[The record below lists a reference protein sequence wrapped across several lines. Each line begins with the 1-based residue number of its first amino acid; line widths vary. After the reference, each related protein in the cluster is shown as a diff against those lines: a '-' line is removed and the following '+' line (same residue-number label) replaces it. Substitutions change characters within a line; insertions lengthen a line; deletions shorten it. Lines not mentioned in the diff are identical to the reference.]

1 MRILGL
7 IPARGGSKGV
17 PGKNIKLLGGKP
29 LLEYTS
35 TVAKASK
42 YLSKVIVSSDDDNII
57 EVAKTLGVEVPF
69 KRPAHLAVDT
79 APTVQVI
86 SHALDFFASQGEFF
100 DAVCLLQVTAP
111 FRNVAFLDQAI
122 QRFIESD
129 SESLISVLEVPQDY
143 NPHWVFE
150 ADENN
155 TLHIS
160 TGDHDII
167 TRRQNLPRAFHR
179 DGSIYITK
187 TEVLQKQSSL
197 YGKSISYIESSREF
211 YVNIDT
217 QADWEKAERF
227 VQIFSKH

>member
-35 TVAKASK
+35 AVAKASK
-42 YLSKVIVSSDDDNII
+42 YLSKIVVSSDDDNII

-79 APTVQVI
+79 APTLQVI
-86 SHALDFFASQGEFF
+86 NHALDFFASQGEFF
-100 DAVCLLQVTAP
+100 EAVCLLQVTAP

-122 QRFIESD
+122 ERFIESD
-129 SESLISVLEVPQDY
+129 SDALISVLEVPQDY

-150 ADENN
+150 ANENDI
-155 TLHIS
+155 LRIS
-160 TGDHDII
+160 TGEEHII
-167 TRRQNLPRAFHR
+167 SRRQDLPKAFHR

-197 YGKSISYIESSREF
+197 YGKRIAYIESPKEW

-217 QADWEKAERF
+217 QADWEKAERLVEYF
-227 VQIFSKH
+227 NK